1 MMQRKLLFL
10 ARVSK
15 TTIAYQQ
22 AKGGGEWVVLDF
34 EGACYKVR
42 VIKVKLDSGEIE
54 TLLTNVDEQTLP
66 CNQAGEL
73 YFKRWRIEV
82 KLEELKTKLALE
94 RMRGKREV
102 TVLQDFYATIWLTNL
117 GAAIRW
123 RTDAMIKD
131 ADTHNPHKY
140 QRKTDVNRLLTKLR
154 NQFYL
159 LYNAKT
165 VEQRRAMLDAL
176 AADIARYPV
185 DVKPGRFAPR
195 NLAAVP
201 RPCDMK
207 NCSGL

>member
-1 MMQRKLLFL
+1 MRQVGTSGYSLHRWIS
-10 ARVSK
+10 VY
-15 TTIAYQQ
+15 TI
-22 AKGGGEWVVLDF
+22 
-34 EGACYKVR
+34 
-42 VIKVKLDSGEIE
+42 
-54 TLLTNVDEQTLP
+54 
-66 CNQAGEL
+66 
-73 YFKRWRIEV
+73 
-82 KLEELKTKLALE
+82 
-94 RMRGKREV
+94 
-102 TVLQDFYATIWLTNL
+102 
-117 GAAIRW
+117 GAAL
-123 RTDAMIKD
+123 
-131 ADTHNPHKY
+131 P
-140 QRKTDVNRLLTKLR
+140 RKTDVNRLLTKLR